1 MPTYTPKTFTLVMPD
16 QTDKYGLPAGAG
28 SPPDGY
34 VVTWDALDGYYIA
47 RPSPR
52 IKIITSTSTT
62 GYIAGTN
69 SEDVV
74 EVLTHAGAFTVN
86 LPSSPLVGTT
96 YFIKD
101 FAGVAGGG
109 NQINVATTQLVDTL
123 NPYVINTNFG
133 CISVVFNGTT
143 WSVLSKF

>member
-16 QTDKYGLPAGAG
+16 QTDKFGGPPGTG
-28 SPPDGY
+28 NPPDGY
-34 VVTWDALDGYYIA
+34 VVTWDQLDGYYVA

-52 IKIITSTSTT
+52 IKIISTPSVSPYTPS
-62 GYIAGTN
+62 I
-69 SEDVV
+69 EDVV
-74 EVLTHAGAFTVN
+74 EVLNHVGVFTVN

-101 FAGVAGGG
+101 FAGVATA
-109 NQINVATTQLVDTL
+109 NNINVATSQQVDGL
-123 NPYVINTNFG
+123 NPYVINNNFG

-143 WSVLSKF
+143 WSVLTKM

>member
-16 QTDKYGLPAGAG
+16 QTDKFGPPAGTG

-34 VVTWDALDGYYIA
+34 VITWDALDGYYVA

-52 IKIITSTSTT
+52 IKFISSPGASPYTPSI
-62 GYIAGTN
+62 
-69 SEDVV
+69 EDVV
-74 EVLTHAGAFTVN
+74 EVPNHAGVFTIN

-101 FAGVAGGG
+101 FAGVASS
-109 NQINVATTQLVDTL
+109 NNINVATTQLVDGL
-123 NPYVINTNFG
+123 NPYVINNNFG

-143 WSVLSKF
+143 WSVLTKM

>member
-1 MPTYTPKTFTLVMPD
+1 MPTFTPKTFTLVMPD
-16 QTDKYGLPAGAG
+16 QTDKFGGPPGTG
-28 SPPDGY
+28 NPPDGY
-34 VVTWDALDGYYIA
+34 VITWDALDGYYVA

-52 IKIITSTSTT
+52 IKIISSPTVS
-62 GYIAGTN
+62 GYIAGTQ

-74 EVLTHAGAFTVN
+74 EVQTHAGVFTVN
-86 LPSSPLVGTT
+86 LPSNPLVGTN

-101 FAGVAGGG
+101 FAGVASS
-109 NQINVATTQLVDTL
+109 NNINVVTTQLIDTL

>member
-16 QTDKYGLPAGAG
+16 QTDKFGLPAGTG
-28 SPPDGY
+28 NPPDGY
-34 VVTWDALDGYYIA
+34 VVTWDALDGYYVA

-52 IKIITSTSTT
+52 IKIIASTSVS

-74 EVLTHAGAFTVN
+74 EVLTHAGTFTVN
-86 LPSSPLVGTT
+86 LPSTPLVGTT

-101 FAGVAGGG
+101 FAGVATA
-109 NQINVATTQLVDTL
+109 NNINVVTTQLVDGL
-123 NPYVINTNFG
+123 NPYVINNNFG
-133 CISVVFNGTT
+133 CISVTFNGTT
-143 WSVLSKF
+143 WSVLTKM

>member
-16 QTDKYGLPAGAG
+16 QTDKFGNPAPTGN
-28 SPPDGY
+28 PPDGY
-34 VVTWDALDGYYIA
+34 VLTWDALDGYYIA

-52 IKIITSTSTT
+52 IKILSSPGSTPYTPS
-62 GYIAGTN
+62 I
-69 SEDVV
+69 EDVV
-74 EVLTHAGAFTVN
+74 EVPNHAGIFTVD
-86 LPSSPLVGTT
+86 LPSSPLVGTN

-101 FAGVAGGG
+101 FAGVAAS
-109 NQINVATTQLVDTL
+109 NNINVATTQLVDGL

-133 CISVVFNGTT
+133 CILVVFNGTT